1 MGLHNRYLAF
11 VFLACLAAS
20 ASVLCGASTA
30 VAQDCP
36 TAKSAANGYVVE
48 RETGSKTDVL
58 FGDDSVVRTIM
69 RFNDKILL
77 ETTQFQGVFDL
88 ERIDRGRRAVFR
100 PKSDLSAVFPL
111 TVGKTATVEFDV
123 EGDGRPSTS
132 AVRISVKAA
141 DTLYIGRCKY
151 NVLKIERNESRGG
164 GPFGLRGTDYYSP
177 DLKLVIAREY
187 REGAANA
194 NLIKFDRI
202 SPIKP

>member
-1 MGLHNRYLAF
+1 MGLHNRLLAC

-20 ASVLCGASTA
+20 AFALTGVSMA

-36 TAKSAANGYVVE
+36 TAKSAASGYVIE
-48 RETGSKTDVL
+48 RETGSKTEVL
-58 FGDDSVVRTIM
+58 FGDASVVRTIM
-69 RFNDKILL
+69 RFDGKILL
-77 ETTQFQGVFDL
+77 ETTQFQGMFDL

-123 EGDGRPSTS
+123 EGDGQPPTS
-132 AVRISVKAA
+132 AIRVSVKAA

-151 NVLKIERNESRGG
+151 NVLKIERSESRGG
-164 GPFGLRGTDYYSP
+164 GPFAMRGTDYYSP

-202 SPIKP
+202 STIKP

>member
-1 MGLHNRYLAF
+1 MGLRYRLLEC
-11 VFLACLAAS
+11 VFPACLAAS
-20 ASVLCGASTA
+20 ASALCGASTA
-30 VAQDCP
+30 GAQDCP
-36 TAKSAANGYVVE
+36 TAKSAASGYVVE

-58 FGDDSVVRTIM
+58 FGDGSVVRTIM
-69 RFNDKILL
+69 RFNGKILL

-88 ERIDRGRRAVFR
+88 ERIDRGRRIVFR
-100 PKSDLSAVFPL
+100 PQSNLSAVFPL

-123 EGDGRPSTS
+123 EGDGRPSTL
-132 AVRISVKAA
+132 AIRISVKAA

-151 NVLKIERNESRGG
+151 DVLKIERSESRGG
-164 GPFGLRGTDYYSP
+164 GPFGLRGTDYYST

-202 SPIKP
+202 STIKP